1 MSFSSETKNEIKNKY
16 FTSKKRHSKI
26 TEYREKS
33 QDREYLMELFI
44 NKGTMSDPEKFY
56 HLEFV
61 CDSEDEALS
70 AREIIS
76 RFDINCGMMK
86 RKEHFVIYL
95 KDSEAISDML
105 TLLGAHKAL
114 LDFENIKVLKEMR
127 ESVQRRVNCETA
139 NISKTVSAALKQVED
154 IRYIADRTGLEILSD
169 SLREAAELRLKF
181 PDAALSEL
189 AEQMPD
195 VGKSGMN
202 HRFRKIAKIAD
213 DLRSQDTERSSVI

>member
-1 MSFSSETKNEIKNKY
+1 MSFSSETKNEIKNKC

-33 QDREYLMELFI
+33 RDREYLMELFC

-61 CDSEDEALS
+61 CDSEDEAHS
-70 AREIIS
+70 VRDIIGGFGIS
-76 RFDINCGMMK
+76 CGLMK
-86 RKEHFVIYL
+86 RKEHFVVYL

-139 NISKTVSAALKQVED
+139 NISKTVSAAVKQAED
-154 IRYIADRTGLEILSD
+154 IRYIADRKGLDSLSD
-169 SLREAAELRLKF
+169 SLREAAELRLRF
-181 PDAALSEL
+181 PDATLSEL
-189 AEQMPD
+189 AEEMLG

-202 HRFRKIAKIAD
+202 HRFRRIAKIAEE
-213 DLRSQDTERSSVI
+213 LRESDVKL